1 MKLLASVNGQTVDS
15 MPITE
20 VLIKFLEHRLNVF
33 NAHCTRECHQNY
45 HPKKW
50 RTLQKTSCCWA
61 EEYAT
66 SELCRSIMRT
76 VIKFLLD

>member
-33 NAHCTRECHQNY
+33 NAKRWAAVGRRNMPHQSY
-45 HPKKW
+45 VAV
-50 RTLQKTSCCWA
+50 SCA
-61 EEYAT
+61 Q
-66 SELCRSIMRT
+66 
-76 VIKFLLD
+76 